1 MLAVVSLENPGF
13 LAETV
18 AVGINCSCV
27 GFGVNRY
34 RIVQRGQNRPD
45 TEK

>member
-18 AVGINCSCV
+18 AVGINCSLAWV
-27 GFGVNRY
+27 LV
-34 RIVQRGQNRPD
+34 
-45 TEK
+45 